1 LLPDFAFA
9 AFRVLGSEDDFLD
22 YYLLNSRLMSMFGS
36 SQEGIYV
43 WRGVCDG
50 SWQKDFDH
58 VDIMTYLSTIMSR
71 KVGILAAIVYA
82 QDPAWDPEGHDVG
95 KGY

>member
-1 LLPDFAFA
+1 MQSSGRAPT
-9 AFRVLGSEDDFLD
+9 LGAIAEQTKS
-22 YYLLNSRLMSMFGS
+22 SWARL
-36 SQEGIYV
+36 I
-43 WRGVCDG
+43 
-50 SWQKDFDH
+50 
-58 VDIMTYLSTIMSR
+58 TYLSTIMSR